1 MRATGR
7 PRPAAAAVWLLVLL
21 AGAACGGTGAG
32 AARPHQS
39 PSAAQAAAGQPPTTF
54 VVVMENRSPA
64 EALDA
69 PYIGKL
75 AHQYGMATN
84 YFAVSHPSL
93 PNYLALT
100 SGSTFGIADDDY
112 HALPRQG
119 IGAQLS
125 DQGISWRAY
134 MDGMT
139 GDCMETQGTYAVKHD
154 PFAYYGGACPAN
166 VVPLTD
172 LDADLRG
179 QTPRYVWI
187 SPDLCH
193 DGHDCSILDAETFLK
208 GLVPKI
214 TGSAA
219 WSRGGLLLITWD
231 EDDSRGDN
239 HVLLIAVAPNLHGRT
254 SAQRYD
260 HYSLLAAVEDRL
272 GVPRLGMAQQADP
285 LTDLLR

>member
-1 MRATGR
+1 MRATR
-7 PRPAAAAVWLLVLL
+7 RVRPATAAVWLLVLL

-32 AARPHQS
+32 AARPQQS
-39 PSAAQAAAGQPPTTF
+39 PSAAQDAAGQPPTTF

-69 PYIGKL
+69 PYVGKL

-84 YFAVSHPSL
+84 YFAVAHPSL

-100 SGSTFGIADDDY
+100 SGSTFGIADDDF

-119 IGAQLS
+119 IGVQLS
-125 DQGISWRAY
+125 DQVISWRAY

-139 GDCMETQGTYAVKHD
+139 GSCMDTQGTYAVKHD
-154 PFAYYGGACPAN
+154 PFAYYGGACPGN

-172 LDADLRG
+172 LDADLKG

-219 WSRGGLLLITWD
+219 WRRGGLLLITWD
-231 EDDSRGDN
+231 EDDSKGDN

-272 GVPRLGMAQQADP
+272 GVARLGMAQQADP